1 MLGGNSGFCG
11 LLFWFYEIESLEQT
25 GMRIKGLRSGSQV
38 GPFQSCHSFKET
50 LKENSKKWTEDGKPI
65 GHLRNPST
73 VVTLEIQAG
82 KLQGGQSSEG
92 MKTCHRVEKKA
103 IKQFIEMQSI
113 WEKPILLE

>member
-1 MLGGNSGFCG
+1 M
-11 LLFWFYEIESLEQT
+11 
-25 GMRIKGLRSGSQV
+25 

-50 LKENSKKWTEDGKPI
+50 WKENSKKWTEDGKPI

-103 IKQFIEMQSI
+103 AGPCFNSAARTEGPSRPVAPTQGHQALKEPGQ
-113 WEKPILLE
+113 